1 MINQMEF
8 KTSYLAIFKCMIK
21 SAVVSGLTFEAS
33 EDNGVYTIAYTGG
46 F

>member
-8 KTSYLAIFKCMIK
+8 KTLDMILFQSMIK
-21 SAVVSGLTFEAS
+21 GAVIYGLTFEAS